1 MLEANGDLFILDSTD
16 TKDTPS
22 FKSIETR
29 EDYKK
34 LRELELFLLEHN
46 VYILSS
52 IEGKGI
58 HVGRFKQISLDAD
71 GNPVI
76 ECDIDKESSVR

>member
-1 MLEANGDLFILDSTD
+1 MLKSVVSSDMKEL
-16 TKDTPS
+16 PS
-22 FKSIETR
+22 LKSIKTR
-29 EDYKK
+29 EEYKK

-52 IEGKGI
+52 IEGKGV